1 MIKTNILIVEDE
13 IIVAK
18 NIEKKL
24 TVLGYNVLGNAATGA
39 EAVNMVR
46 TKKPDL
52 VLMDIKLKGE
62 MDGIE
67 TANLINKSR
76 RLPLIYL
83 TSYPDDETFQR
94 AKATEPFGYLIKPFD
109 TKELQRTI
117 EIALYKHKLNNDLL
131 ETKQRYER
139 AVEAGNTAVWEIRID
154 ELKFITD
161 KSFVNLSGYSHLDL
175 GNNFEEWINIVHD
188 DDKEQALRITDEIR
202 TGKISDINYECRI
215 IRKDGQERWII
226 NRGTV
231 LPPDGNFPKRIIG
244 TSTDIT
250 QRKLSEI
257 ALAESEER
265 FRTIFENSGIGMAI
279 LSPKLRFIKVN
290 KSFADLFGYIPEE
303 LLNLNMVDVTHPS
316 DRKRSIKIAQDLLQ
330 NDSKLSVQVEK
341 KYIKKNGD
349 SFWGLVTI
357 TPIKYSPEKITYT
370 VAQLFDITK
379 RKTAEMKLVKYA
391 EELKELNSSKD
402 KFFSIISHD
411 LRSPFNALLGIA
423 EYTTQY
429 ADDMTKDEI
438 KDSVTNIYRST
449 KKVYNFLD
457 NLLEWTQ
464 LQTGRLQVERSNM
477 NLSDL
482 ADVVINLYNETG
494 SNKGITLVNNI
505 PDNIDVFADHYMI
518 ETVFRN
524 LVSNGIKFSFRN
536 GKVIIEASKKDDYA
550 EVTISDNGIGI
561 SPENQGKLFRIDD
574 QFKSVGTE
582 NEKGTGLGLILCKEL
597 IEKNGGSI
605 TIRSEEGKGSSFIFT
620 IPLSRSD
627 IL

>member
-1 MIKTNILIVEDE
+1 MIRTNILIVEDE
-13 IIVAK
+13 VIVAK

-24 TVLGYNVLGNAATGA
+24 TTLGYNVVGNAATGN
-39 EAVNMVR
+39 EAVNLAH
-46 TKKPDL
+46 TQKPDL

-67 TANLINKSR
+67 TADILNKSL

-83 TSYPDDETFQR
+83 TSYPDNETFQR

-131 ETKQRYER
+131 ETKQRYVR
-139 AVEAGNTAVWEIRID
+139 AVEAGNTAVWEIWID
-154 ELKFITD
+154 DFRFITD
-161 KSFVNLSGYSHLDL
+161 KSTANLSGYSYKDL
-175 GNNFEEWINIVHD
+175 GNNIEEWINIVHN
-188 DDKEQALRITDEIR
+188 DDKEQSLKILDEIR
-202 TGKISDINYECRI
+202 TGKISDLHFECRI
-215 IRKDGQERWII
+215 IRKDGKERWIS
-226 NRGTV
+226 NQGTV
-231 LPPDGNFPKRIIG
+231 LQPDGNFPKRIIG

-250 QRKLSEI
+250 ERKLSEI
-257 ALAESEER
+257 ALGESEER

-279 LSPKLRFIKVN
+279 LSPKVKFIKVN
-290 KSFADLFGYIPEE
+290 KSFADMFGYTSEE
-303 LLNLNMVDVTHPS
+303 LLNMSMVDVTHPA
-316 DRKRSIKIAQDLLQ
+316 DRKRSLKIVQ
-330 NDSKLSVQVEK
+330 NYFQNGLKLSMQVEK

-357 TPIKYSPEKITYT
+357 TPMSYSSENVSYT

-379 RKTAEMKLVKYA
+379 RKTAEMKLAKYA

-411 LRSPFNALLGIA
+411 LRSPFNALLGTA
-423 EYTTQY
+423 EYTIQY

-438 KDSVTNIYRST
+438 KESVTNIYRST

-464 LQTGRLQVERSNM
+464 LQTGRLQVERSNIK
-477 NLSDL
+477 LREL
-482 ADVVINLYNETG
+482 ADEVVSLYGEAG

-505 PDNIDVFADHYMI
+505 PDNINVFADHYMI
-518 ETVFRN
+518 ETVLRN
-524 LVSNGIKFSFRN
+524 LVSNGIKFSFRG
-536 GKVIIEASKKDDYA
+536 GKVIIQASKKYDYA
-550 EVTISDNGIGI
+550 EVTVLDSGMGI
-561 SPENQGKLFRIDD
+561 SPENQSKLFKIDD
-574 QFKSVGTE
+574 QYKSEGTE

-597 IEKNGGSI
+597 IEKNSGSI
-605 TIRSEEGKGSSFIFT
+605 TIKSEEGKGSSFIFT
-620 IPLSRSD
+620 IPLSGSE
-627 IL
+627 IV

>member
-561 SPENQGKLFRIDD
+561 SPENQSKLFRIDD
-574 QFKSVGTE
+574 QFKSVKIG
-582 NEKGTGLGLILCKEL
+582 
-597 IEKNGGSI
+597 
-605 TIRSEEGKGSSFIFT
+605 RAHV
-620 IPLSRSD
+620 
-627 IL
+627 